1 MESEQVDILDL
12 QYLNVEAQMGDVFIR
27 VVIDE
32 SDGSIVVY
40 QDDNQILFQKTI
52 TEHANGQ

>member
-1 MESEQVDILDL
+1 MESEQHGYMGT
-12 QYLNVEAQMGDVFIR
+12 YLNVESQMGDVFIR

-40 QDDNQILFQKTI
+40 QDDNQILFTKKQAAKIPTS
-52 TEHANGQ
+52 

>member
-1 MESEQVDILDL
+1 MESEQHGYMGT
-12 QYLNVEAQMGDVFIR
+12 YLNVESQMGDVFIR